1 MDDVRVFKVLADTT
15 RWRILD
21 YLEDPVQV
29 CDRHDEGICSCDI
42 EMTLGLAQGTVS
54 HHMQQLVDAGLVR
67 AERRGRY
74 VYYEL
79 DRSRFQE
86 LGARLGALAGGDR
99 ASGT

>member
-1 MDDVRVFKVLADTT
+1 MEEVHVFKVLADAT

-29 CDRHDEGICSCDI
+29 CDRHDAGICSCDI

-54 HHMQQLVDAGLVR
+54 HHMQQLTDAGLVR

-79 DRSRFQE
+79 DRDRFQE
-86 LGARLGALAGGDR
+86 LGARLGSLGDR
-99 ASGT
+99 EAGA